1 MNRDQASTVDRLE
14 LLVWAAVPDVQ
25 APYLADLL
33 HIICVQLANL
43 IGSRSGIQAEQRYP
57 LAVWLLLLRPLDQ
70 PLFLR
75 RCVPTTNIY
84 LFDPL

>member
-1 MNRDQASTVDRLE
+1 MNRDQARTISSLE
-14 LLVWAAVPDVQ
+14 LLIWAVVSDVQ
-25 APYLADLL
+25 APYLVDLL
-33 HIICVQLANL
+33 HIVCVQLANL

-75 RCVPTTNIY
+75 RCVPAARIDF
-84 LFDPL
+84 LDPL